1 MKYTF
6 TQTDFDVFNI
16 DGLENRMAALIQHT
30 RPKLEALGEHF
41 SRYISEMTGDETFAH
56 VAKHA
61 RRTTNPPDDTWV
73 AFSTNPRGY
82 KMMPHFQIGLYNNHA
97 FCMYGIIYESKD
109 KQRLA
114 ENWLKNIEKFDK
126 LPQNY
131 EISLDHMKPEKTP
144 LSALKEDDL
153 KKGLI
158 RLRDV
163 KKGEF
168 LVGKV
173 YKPGDKELSSDSV
186 FIEDLEQVMENLV
199 QFYHQN

>member
-1 MKYTF
+1 
-6 TQTDFDVFNI
+6 
-16 DGLENRMAALIQHT
+16 
-30 RPKLEALGEHF
+30 
-41 SRYISEMTGDETFAH
+41 
-56 VAKHA
+56 
-61 RRTTNPPDDTWV
+61 
-73 AFSTNPRGY
+73 
-82 KMMPHFQIGLYNNHA
+82 
-97 FCMYGIIYESKD
+97 
-109 KQRLA
+109 
-114 ENWLKNIEKFDK
+114 
-126 LPQNY
+126 
-131 EISLDHMKPEKTP
+131 MKPEKTP